1 VQLVLRDGFGRCSG
15 RLGRAS
21 SAGRT
26 PRYRILQ
33 PGPTGVL
40 WRGTLALGPE
50 TYVRSATA
58 SGLDPDRTEQM
69 LASAESSKLAQP
81 DFTLARNIGA
91 TTYPTLLLI
100 DGSNVQRLPATGTS
114 LEVMNRELTQAL
126 AAHESPA

>member
-1 VQLVLRDGFGRCSG
+1 MQYEADR
-15 RLGRAS
+15 
-21 SAGRT
+21 
-26 PRYRILQ
+26 
-33 PGPTGVL
+33 
-40 WRGTLALGPE
+40 
-50 TYVRSATA
+50 VRSAV
-58 SGLDPDRTEQM
+58 
-69 LASAESSKLAQP
+69 ASAKRARTRQQVALR

>member
-1 VQLVLRDGFGRCSG
+1 
-15 RLGRAS
+15 
-21 SAGRT
+21 
-26 PRYRILQ
+26 
-33 PGPTGVL
+33 
-40 WRGTLALGPE
+40 
-50 TYVRSATA
+50 
-58 SGLDPDRTEQM
+58 LDPDRTEQM